1 MVRYLHL
8 TEKGKKNKQLNTQN
22 KLDALR
28 RKMDEAGFSA
38 VIIPNADPHQSEYL
52 AEHWQALK
60 WLTGFSGSAGTAVV
74 TKTQAGMWTD
84 FRYWIQA
91 DAQLDSFELFRQ
103 GDTDVPP
110 FDKWLT
116 HTLSANN
123 RIALD
128 GKMVSAAQANSLKNK
143 FSRKGIVLETTMDL
157 ISDLWQD
164 RPSMPRTPAFELD
177 IVYAGET
184 RKEKFSRIRK
194 KMADYNAEC
203 HVLAALDDIAWTFN
217 LRGEDIHSNPVNLTF
232 ALITMDKISLF
243 INPAKVSPTLG
254 TALKTDG
261 VTLFDYDFFYETVQD
276 LDKNAR
282 VLLDPERISDF
293 IYQAIKM
300 RSDIIE
306 HSNPSVMFKCLK
318 NEVEISHIRETAV
331 KDGRAVVNFLH
342 WLDTSDAPKTEMSTA
357 EQLLNFRKEQD
368 TFIHPSFD
376 SIMAFKEHS
385 AICHYSADP
394 DTDLPLSPD
403 AMFLTDSGGNYLT
416 GTTDITRTVH
426 LGTPTSQ
433 EIRDYTLVLKAHI
446 AVATARFPTTARGYQ
461 IDAMA
466 RRHLWQQGLDF
477 GHGTGHGVGFFLC
490 VHEGPARLSTLPVDI
505 ALGPGMLLTNE
516 PGLYREGKYG
526 IRLEN
531 MVLVIEDK
539 ETQFGRFLKFEN
551 MTFCNFERDLVDKSM
566 LSRQEVNWINEY
578 HQMVYDRL
586 APGLDAPVRQW
597 LGHKAKPL

>member
-1 MVRYLHL
+1 M
-8 TEKGKKNKQLNTQN
+8 NTHD
-22 KLDALR
+22 KLSLLR
-28 RKMDEAGFSA
+28 RKMDEAGVSA

-74 TKTQAGMWTD
+74 TKKQAGMWTD

-91 DAQLDSFELFRQ
+91 AAQLDGFELFKQ
-103 GDTDVPP
+103 GDTDVPS
-110 FDKWLT
+110 FDKWLAQS
-116 HTLSANN
+116 LPAKD
-123 RIALD
+123 RVAID
-128 GKMVSAAQANSLKNK
+128 GKMMSAAQAGRLKNK
-143 FSRKGIVLETTMDL
+143 FTQKGIVLDTTMDL

-164 RPSMPRTPAFELD
+164 RPPKPRTPAFELD
-177 IVYAGET
+177 VIYAGET

-194 KMADYNAEC
+194 KMADYNADC

-217 LRGEDIHSNPVNLTF
+217 LRGEDIHTNPVNLAF
-232 ALITMDKISLF
+232 ALITRETISLF
-243 INPAKVSPTLG
+243 IDSDKVSPALE

-261 VTLFDYDFFYETVQD
+261 VDVFDYDNFYKTIQD
-276 LDKNAR
+276 IDKKSR
-282 VLLDPERISDF
+282 ILLDPESVSDF
-293 IYQAIKM
+293 IYQAIETH
-300 RSDIIE
+300 SDIIDMP
-306 HSNPSVMFKCLK
+306 NPTVMFKCRK
-318 NEVEISHIRETAV
+318 NDVETSHIRETAV

-342 WLDTSDAPKTEMSTA
+342 WLDTSDAPKTEISA
-357 EQLLNFRKEQD
+357 ADQLLKFRKEQEA
-368 TFIHPSFD
+368 FIHASFD

-426 LGTPTSQ
+426 LGSPTSQ

-505 ALGPGMLLTNE
+505 ALRPGMLLTNE
-516 PGLYREGKYG
+516 PGLYREGQYG

-531 MVLVIEDK
+531 MVLVVEDE
-539 ETQFGRFLKFEN
+539 ETQFGKFLKFEN
-551 MTFCNFERDLVDKSM
+551 MTFCHFERSLMDKTL
-566 LSRQEVNWINEY
+566 LSLAEINWVNAY
-578 HQMVYDRL
+578 HQMVYERL
-586 APGLDAPVRQW
+586 APGLDVPVLKW
-597 LGHKAKPL
+597 LEHKTKPL

>member
-1 MVRYLHL
+1 
-8 TEKGKKNKQLNTQN
+8 
-22 KLDALR
+22 
-28 RKMDEAGFSA
+28 MDEAGVNA

-74 TKTQAGMWTD
+74 TKTNAGLWTD

-91 DAQLDSFELFRQ
+91 AAQLDSFELFRQ
-103 GDTDVPP
+103 GDTDVPS
-110 FDKWLT
+110 FDGWLT
-116 HTLSANN
+116 NTLSANDC
-123 RIALD
+123 IALD
-128 GKMVSAAQANSLKNK
+128 GKMMSAAQAGSLKKK
-143 FSRKGIVLETTMDL
+143 FAQKDIIVDTTMDL
-157 ISDLWQD
+157 ISDLWLAK
-164 RPSMPRTPAFELD
+164 PPMPRTPAFELD
-177 IVYAGET
+177 ALYAGET
-184 RKEKFSRIRK
+184 RKEKIFRIRE
-194 KMADYNAEC
+194 KMAAYNADC
-203 HVLAALDDIAWTFN
+203 HVMAALDDIAWTFN
-217 LRGEDIHSNPVNLTF
+217 LRGKDIHTNPVNLAF
-232 ALITMDKISLF
+232 AIIDMNKIYLF
-243 INPAKVSPTLG
+243 IDPAKVNPALG
-254 TALKTDG
+254 TALEADG
-261 VTLFDYDFFYETVQD
+261 VALFNYDDFYETIRA
-276 LDKNAR
+276 LDKKSR
-282 VLLDPERISDF
+282 VLLDPERVSDF
-293 IYQAIKM
+293 IYQAIGM

-306 HSNPSVMFKCLK
+306 ASNPSLMFKCLK
-318 NEVEISHIRETAV
+318 NEVEISHIRDTAV

-342 WLDTSDAPKTEMSTA
+342 WLDTSDAPKTEISAA

-368 TFIHPSFD
+368 AFIHPSFD

-403 AMFLTDSGGNYLT
+403 AMFLSDSGGNYLT

-426 LGTPTSQ
+426 LGAPSSQ

-446 AVATARFPTTARGYQ
+446 AVATARFPATARGYQ

-516 PGLYREGKYG
+516 PGLYREGRYG

-531 MVLVIEDK
+531 MVLVIKDRD
-539 ETQFGRFLKFEN
+539 TQFGSFLKFEN
-551 MTFCNFERDLVDKSM
+551 MTFCHFERDLVDKTM
-566 LSRQEVNWINEY
+566 LSLAEINWVNGY

-586 APGLDAPVRQW
+586 APGLDAPIRQW
-597 LGHKAKPL
+597 LGHKTQPL

>member
-1 MVRYLHL
+1 MNTHDKIYL
-8 TEKGKKNKQLNTQN
+8 
-22 KLDALR
+22 LR
-28 RKMDEAGFSA
+28 QKMDEAGVSA
-38 VIIPNADPHQSEYL
+38 VIVPNGDPHQSEYL

-74 TKTQAGMWTD
+74 TKTHAGMWTD

-91 DAQLDSFELFRQ
+91 AAQMDGFELFRQ
-103 GDTDVPP
+103 GDTDIPY
-110 FDKWLT
+110 FDEWLT
-116 HTLSANN
+116 QTLSANG
-123 RIALD
+123 RVALD
-128 GKMVSAAQANSLKNK
+128 GKMMSAAQAGSLKK
-143 FSRKGIVLETTMDL
+143 KLAQKGIFLDTTTDL

-164 RPSMPRTPAFELD
+164 RPLKPRTPAFELD
-177 IVYAGET
+177 VIYAGET
-184 RKEKFSRIRK
+184 RKKKFSRIRK
-194 KMADYNAEC
+194 KMADCNADC

-217 LRGEDIHSNPVNLTF
+217 LRGEDIHTNPVNLAF
-232 ALITMDKISLF
+232 ALITKDTIRLF
-243 INPAKVSPTLG
+243 IDPAKVSPALG
-254 TALKTDG
+254 TALKKDG
-261 VTLFDYDFFYETVQD
+261 VTICDYDDFYEMIQD
-276 LDKNAR
+276 LDEKFR
-282 VLLDPERISDF
+282 ILLDPEKVSDF
-293 IYQAIKM
+293 IYQAIEV

-306 HSNPSVMFKCLK
+306 MPNPTVMFKCLK
-318 NEVEISHIRETAV
+318 NKVEISHIRDTAV

-342 WLDTSDAPKTEMSTA
+342 WLDTSDAPKTEMSAA

-368 TFIHPSFD
+368 AFIHPSFD

-394 DTDLPLSPD
+394 DTDLSLSPD

-426 LGTPTSQ
+426 LGSPTSQ

-446 AVATARFPTTARGYQ
+446 AVATARFPATARGYQ

-505 ALGPGMLLTNE
+505 SLAPGMLLTNE
-516 PGLYREGKYG
+516 PGLYREGRYG

-531 MVLVIEDK
+531 MVLVIEGEK
-539 ETQFGRFLKFEN
+539 TQFGKFLKFEN
-551 MTFCNFERDLVDKSM
+551 MTFCHFERSLIDKVM
-566 LSRQEVNWINEY
+566 LSLTEINWVNDY
-578 HQMVYDRL
+578 HQMVYERL
-586 APGLDAPVRQW
+586 APGLEAPVRQW
-597 LGHKAKPL
+597 LEHKTKPL

>member
-1 MVRYLHL
+1 M
-8 TEKGKKNKQLNTQN
+8 NTHD
-22 KLDALR
+22 KLSLLR
-28 RKMDEAGFSA
+28 RKMDEAGVSA

-74 TKTQAGMWTD
+74 TKKQAGMWTD

-91 DAQLDSFELFRQ
+91 AAQLDGFELFKQ
-103 GDTDVPP
+103 GDTDVPS
-110 FDKWLT
+110 FDKWLAQS
-116 HTLSANN
+116 LPAKD
-123 RIALD
+123 RVAID
-128 GKMVSAAQANSLKNK
+128 GKMMSAAQAGRLKNK
-143 FSRKGIVLETTMDL
+143 FTQKGIVLDTTMDL
-157 ISDLWQD
+157 ISDLWQG
-164 RPSMPRTPAFELD
+164 RPPKPRTPAFELD
-177 IVYAGET
+177 VIYAGET

-194 KMADYNAEC
+194 KMADYNADC

-217 LRGEDIHSNPVNLTF
+217 LRGEDIHTNPVNLAF
-232 ALITMDKISLF
+232 ALITRETISLF
-243 INPAKVSPTLG
+243 IDSDKVSPALE

-261 VTLFDYDFFYETVQD
+261 VDVFDYDNFYKTIQD
-276 LDKNAR
+276 IDKKSR
-282 VLLDPERISDF
+282 ILLDPESVSDF
-293 IYQAIKM
+293 IYQAIETH
-300 RSDIIE
+300 SDIIDMP
-306 HSNPSVMFKCLK
+306 NPTVMFKCRK
-318 NEVEISHIRETAV
+318 NDVETSHIRETAV

-342 WLDTSDAPKTEMSTA
+342 WLDTRDGPKTEISAA
-357 EQLLNFRKEQD
+357 EQLLKFRKEQEA
-368 TFIHPSFD
+368 FIHPSFD

-426 LGTPTSQ
+426 LGSPTSQ

-505 ALGPGMLLTNE
+505 ALRPGMLLTNE
-516 PGLYREGKYG
+516 PGLYREGQYG

-531 MVLVIEDK
+531 MVLVVEDE
-539 ETQFGRFLKFEN
+539 ETQFGKFLKFEN
-551 MTFCNFERDLVDKSM
+551 MTFCHFERSLMDKTL
-566 LSRQEVNWINEY
+566 LSLAQINWVNAY
-578 HQMVYDRL
+578 HKMVYERL
-586 APGLDAPVRQW
+586 APGLDTPVLKW
-597 LGHKAKPL
+597 LEHKTKPL

>member
-1 MVRYLHL
+1 M
-8 TEKGKKNKQLNTQN
+8 NTQD
-22 KLDALR
+22 KLCALR
-28 RKMDEAGFSA
+28 RKMDKAGVSA

-52 AEHWQALK
+52 AEHWQTLK

-91 DAQLDSFELFRQ
+91 AAQLDDFELFRQ
-103 GDTDVPP
+103 GDTDVPS

-116 HTLSANN
+116 QSLSANE

-128 GKMVSAAQANSLKNK
+128 GKMVSAAQAGRLKKK
-143 FSRKGIVLETTMDL
+143 FAQKGIVLDTTMDL

-164 RPSMPRTPAFELD
+164 RPPKPCTLAFELD
-177 IVYAGET
+177 VVYTGET

-194 KMADYNAEC
+194 TMKDCNADC

-217 LRGEDIHSNPVNLTF
+217 LRGEDIHSNPVNLAF
-232 ALITMDKISLF
+232 ALITRDSIRLFIDPAKISPVLER
-243 INPAKVSPTLG
+243 
-254 TALKTDG
+254 ALKTDG
-261 VTLFDYDFFYETVQD
+261 VEVFNYNDFYETIQD
-276 LDKNAR
+276 IDKKFR
-282 VLLDPERISDF
+282 ILLDSEKISDF
-293 IYQAIKM
+293 VYQAIET

-306 HSNPSVMFKCLK
+306 MPNPTIMFKCLK
-318 NEVEISHIRETAV
+318 NKVEISHIRETAV

-342 WLDTSDAPKTEMSTA
+342 WLDTSDTPKTEMSA
-357 EQLLNFRKEQD
+357 ADQLLNYRKEQD
-368 TFIHPSFD
+368 AFIHPSFD

-385 AICHYSADP
+385 AICHYSANP
-394 DTDLPLSPD
+394 ETDLSLSPE

-426 LGTPTSQ
+426 LGSPNSQ

-466 RRHLWQQGLDF
+466 RRHLWQHGLDF

-505 ALGPGMLLTNE
+505 ALAPGMLLTNE
-516 PGLYREGKYG
+516 PGLYREGQYG

-531 MVLVIEDK
+531 MAFVIEDE
-539 ETQFGRFLKFEN
+539 ETQFGKFLKFEN
-551 MTFCNFERDLVDKSM
+551 LTLCHFERNLINKTM
-566 LSRQEVNWINEY
+566 LNLAETNWVNEY
-578 HQMVYDRL
+578 HRVVYERL
-586 APGLDAPVRQW
+586 APGLDEPIRKW
-597 LGHKAKPL
+597 LEHKTKPL

>member
-1 MVRYLHL
+1 MKLL
-8 TEKGKKNKQLNTQN
+8 KTQD
-22 KLDALR
+22 KLCALR
-28 RKMDEAGFSA
+28 KKMDTAGVTA

-52 AEHWQALK
+52 AGYWQILK

-74 TKTQAGMWTD
+74 TKNQAGMWTD

-91 DAQLDSFELFRQ
+91 GAQLDGVQLFRQ
-103 GDTDVPP
+103 GDTGVPS

-116 HTLSANN
+116 DTLSVND

-128 GKMVSAAQANSLKNK
+128 GKIVSASQAGSLKEK
-143 FSRKGIVLETTMDL
+143 FMQKGIVVDTTMDL

-164 RPSMPRTPAFELD
+164 RPPMPRTPAFELD
-177 IVYAGET
+177 SIYAGET
-184 RKEKFSRIRK
+184 RKEKISRIRK
-194 KMADYNAEC
+194 KMADYNTDC

-217 LRGEDIHSNPVNLTF
+217 LRGQDIHTNPVNMAF
-232 ALITMDKISLF
+232 SLITMDKINLF
-243 INPAKVSPTLG
+243 IDPAKVNTPLR
-254 TALKTDG
+254 TALEADG
-261 VTLFDYDFFYETVQD
+261 VALFDYNFFYETIQK
-276 LDKNAR
+276 LDKKSR
-282 VLLDPERISDF
+282 VLLDTEKVSDF
-293 IYQAIKM
+293 IYQAVKK
-300 RSDIIE
+300 RSDITE
-306 HSNPSVMFKCLK
+306 APNPSAMLKCLK
-318 NEVEISHIRETAV
+318 NEVEISHIRDTAV

-342 WLDTSDAPKTEMSTA
+342 WLCTSDTPKTEISA
-357 EQLLNFRKEQD
+357 AQQLLNFRKEQNA
-368 TFIHPSFD
+368 FLHPSFD

-426 LGTPTSQ
+426 LGTPSSQ

-446 AVATARFPTTARGYQ
+446 AVATALFPSTARGYQ

-490 VHEGPARLSTLPVDI
+490 VHEGPARLSSLPVDI
-505 ALGPGMLLTNE
+505 ALRPGMLLTNE
-516 PGLYREGKYG
+516 PGLYREGQYG

-531 MVLVIEDK
+531 MVLVVKER
-539 ETQFGRFLKFEN
+539 ETQFGSFLKFEN
-551 MTFCNFERDLVDKSM
+551 MTLCHFERDLVDKTM
-566 LSRQEVNWINEY
+566 LGAEEISWVNEY

-586 APGLDAPVRQW
+586 SPGLAEPVREW
-597 LGHKAKPL
+597 LGSRTRPL

>member
-1 MVRYLHL
+1 M
-8 TEKGKKNKQLNTQN
+8 NTQD
-22 KLDALR
+22 KLCALR
-28 RKMDEAGFSA
+28 GKMDEAGISA
-38 VIIPNADPHQSEYL
+38 VIIPNSDPHQSEYL
-52 AEHWQALK
+52 AGHWQALK

-74 TKTQAGMWTD
+74 TKTSAGMWTD

-91 DAQLDSFELFRQ
+91 STQLNGFELFKQ
-103 GDTDVPP
+103 GDTGVPS
-110 FDKWLT
+110 FDRWLT
-116 HTLSANN
+116 DTLSAND

-128 GKMVSAAQANSLKNK
+128 GKIVSAAQAGTLKKK
-143 FSRKGIVLETTMDL
+143 FSQKGIVVDTTMDL
-157 ISDLWQD
+157 ISDLWQE
-164 RPSMPRTPAFELD
+164 RPTRPRTPAYELD
-177 IVYAGET
+177 TLYAGET

-194 KMADYNAEC
+194 KMADYNADC

-217 LRGEDIHSNPVNLTF
+217 LRGEDIHTNPVNLAF
-232 ALITMDKISLF
+232 ALITRDTISLF
-243 INPAKVSPTLG
+243 IDPAKVNPALR

-261 VTLFDYDFFYETVQD
+261 VALFDYDAFYETVQG
-276 LDKNAR
+276 LDKKYK
-282 VLLDPERISDF
+282 VLLDPEKVSDF
-293 IYQAIKM
+293 IYQAIEM
-300 RSDIIE
+300 CSDIIE
-306 HSNPSVMFKCLK
+306 ASNPSAMFKCLK
-318 NEVEISHIRETAV
+318 NKVEISHIRDTAV

-342 WLDTSDAPKTEMSTA
+342 WLDTSDTPKTEISAA

-368 TFIHPSFD
+368 AFIHPSFD
-376 SIMAFKEHS
+376 AIMAFREHS

-394 DTDLPLSPD
+394 QTDLPLSDD

-426 LGTPTSQ
+426 LGRPTSQ
-433 EIRDYTLVLKAHI
+433 QIQDYTLVLKAHI
-446 AVATARFPTTARGYQ
+446 AVATARFPATARGYQ

-505 ALGPGMLLTNE
+505 ALAPGMLLTNE
-516 PGLYREGKYG
+516 PGLYREGRYG

-531 MVLVIEDK
+531 MVLVVKDRD
-539 ETQFGRFLKFEN
+539 TPFGSFLKFEN
-551 MTFCNFERDLVDKSM
+551 MTLCHFERSLMDKTM
-566 LSRQEVNWINEY
+566 LSSAETNWVNGY

-597 LGHKAKPL
+597 LKEKTKSL

>member
-1 MVRYLHL
+1 
-8 TEKGKKNKQLNTQN
+8 
-22 KLDALR
+22 
-28 RKMDEAGFSA
+28 MDEAGVSA
-38 VIIPNADPHQSEYL
+38 VIVPNGDPHQSEYL

-74 TKTQAGMWTD
+74 TKTHAGMWTD

-91 DAQLDSFELFRQ
+91 AAQMDGFELFRQ
-103 GDTDVPP
+103 GDTDIPY
-110 FDKWLT
+110 FDEWLT
-116 HTLSANN
+116 QTLSANG
-123 RIALD
+123 RVALD
-128 GKMVSAAQANSLKNK
+128 GKMMSAAQAGSLKK
-143 FSRKGIVLETTMDL
+143 KLAQKGIFLDTTTDL

-164 RPSMPRTPAFELD
+164 RPLKPRTPAFELD
-177 IVYAGET
+177 VIYAGET
-184 RKEKFSRIRK
+184 RKKKFSRIRK
-194 KMADYNAEC
+194 KMADCNADC

-217 LRGEDIHSNPVNLTF
+217 LRGEDIHTNPVNLAF
-232 ALITMDKISLF
+232 ALITKDTIRLF
-243 INPAKVSPTLG
+243 IDPAKVSPALG
-254 TALKTDG
+254 TALKKDG
-261 VTLFDYDFFYETVQD
+261 VTICDYDDFYEMIQD
-276 LDKNAR
+276 LDEKFR
-282 VLLDPERISDF
+282 ILLDPEKVSDF
-293 IYQAIKM
+293 IYQAIEV

-306 HSNPSVMFKCLK
+306 MPNPTVMFKCLK
-318 NEVEISHIRETAV
+318 NKVEISHIRDTAV

-342 WLDTSDAPKTEMSTA
+342 WLDTSDAPKTEMSAA

-368 TFIHPSFD
+368 AFIHPSFD

-394 DTDLPLSPD
+394 DTDLSLSPD

-426 LGTPTSQ
+426 LGSPTSQ

-446 AVATARFPTTARGYQ
+446 AVATARFPATARGYQ

-505 ALGPGMLLTNE
+505 SLAPGMLLTNE
-516 PGLYREGKYG
+516 PGLYREGRYG

-531 MVLVIEDK
+531 MVLVIEGEK
-539 ETQFGRFLKFEN
+539 TQFGKFLKFEN
-551 MTFCNFERDLVDKSM
+551 MTFCHFERSLIDKVM
-566 LSRQEVNWINEY
+566 LSLTEINWVNDY
-578 HQMVYDRL
+578 HQMVYERL
-586 APGLDAPVRQW
+586 APGLEAPVRQW
-597 LGHKAKPL
+597 LEHKTKPL

>member
-1 MVRYLHL
+1 
-8 TEKGKKNKQLNTQN
+8 
-22 KLDALR
+22 
-28 RKMDEAGFSA
+28 MDEAGVSA
-38 VIIPNADPHQSEYL
+38 VIILNADPHQSEYL
-52 AEHWQALK
+52 AEHWQSLK

-91 DAQLDSFELFRQ
+91 AAQLDSFELFRQ
-103 GDTDVPP
+103 GDTDVPA
-110 FDKWLT
+110 FDQWLT
-116 HTLSANN
+116 HTLSTND

-128 GKMVSAAQANSLKNK
+128 GKMVSAAQADRLKK
-143 FSRKGIVLETTMDL
+143 EFSQKGIVLDTTMDL
-157 ISDLWQD
+157 VSDLWQD
-164 RPSMPRTPAFELD
+164 QPPMPRSPAFELD
-177 IVYAGET
+177 VVYAGEA
-184 RKEKFSRIRK
+184 RKEKFARIRK
-194 KMADYNAEC
+194 KMADYNADY

-217 LRGEDIHSNPVNLTF
+217 LRGEDIHSNPVNLAF

-243 INPAKVSPTLG
+243 IDPAKVSPALG
-254 TALKTDG
+254 AALKTDG
-261 VTLFDYDFFYETVQD
+261 VALFGYNAFYETIQN
-276 LDKNAR
+276 LNKKYR

-293 IYQAIKM
+293 IYQAIDK
-300 RSDIIE
+300 RLDIIK

-318 NEVEISHIRETAV
+318 NKVEISHIRETAV

-342 WLDTSDAPKTEMSTA
+342 WLNTSNTPKTEISAA

-368 TFIHPSFD
+368 AFIHPSFD

-385 AICHYSADP
+385 AICHYSADA
-394 DTDLPLSPD
+394 DTDRPLSPD

-426 LGTPTSQ
+426 LGSPTTH

-466 RRHLWQQGLDF
+466 RRNLWQQGLDF

-490 VHEGPARLSTLPVDI
+490 VHEGPARLSALPVDI

-516 PGLYREGKYG
+516 PGLYREGQYG

-531 MVLVIEDK
+531 MILVIEDK
-539 ETQFGRFLKFEN
+539 ETQFGKFLKFEN
-551 MTFCNFERDLVDKSM
+551 ITFCHFERSLMDKNM
-566 LSRQEVNWINEY
+566 LSFAEINWINDY
-578 HQMVYDRL
+578 HQMVYERL

-597 LGHKAKPL
+597 LGYKTKPL

>member
-1 MVRYLHL
+1 MKLL
-8 TEKGKKNKQLNTQN
+8 KTQD
-22 KLDALR
+22 KLCALR
-28 RKMDEAGFSA
+28 KKMDTAGVTA

-52 AEHWQALK
+52 AGYWQILK

-74 TKTQAGMWTD
+74 TKNQAGMWTD

-91 DAQLDSFELFRQ
+91 RAQLDGVQLFRQ
-103 GDTDVPP
+103 GDTGVPS

-116 HTLSANN
+116 DTLSVND

-128 GKMVSAAQANSLKNK
+128 GKIVSASQAGSLKEK
-143 FSRKGIVLETTMDL
+143 FMQKRIVVDTTMDL

-164 RPSMPRTPAFELD
+164 RPPMPRTPAFELD
-177 IVYAGET
+177 SIYAGET
-184 RKEKFSRIRK
+184 RKEKISRIRK
-194 KMADYNAEC
+194 KMADYNTDC

-217 LRGEDIHSNPVNLTF
+217 LRGQDIHTNPVNMAF
-232 ALITMDKISLF
+232 SLITMDKISLF
-243 INPAKVSPTLG
+243 IDPAKVNTPLR
-254 TALKTDG
+254 TALEADG
-261 VTLFDYDFFYETVQD
+261 VALFDYNFFYETIQK
-276 LDKNAR
+276 LDKKSR
-282 VLLDPERISDF
+282 VLLDTEKVSDF
-293 IYQAIKM
+293 IYQAVKK
-300 RSDIIE
+300 RSDITE
-306 HSNPSVMFKCLK
+306 APNPSAMLKCLK
-318 NEVEISHIRETAV
+318 NEVEISHIRDTAV

-342 WLDTSDAPKTEMSTA
+342 WLCTSDTPKTEISA
-357 EQLLNFRKEQD
+357 AQKLLNFRKEQD
-368 TFIHPSFD
+368 AFLHPSFD

-426 LGTPTSQ
+426 LGTPSSQ

-446 AVATARFPTTARGYQ
+446 AVATALFPSTARGYQ

-490 VHEGPARLSTLPVDI
+490 VHEGPARLSSLPVDI
-505 ALGPGMLLTNE
+505 ALRPGMLLTNE
-516 PGLYREGKYG
+516 PGLYREGQYG

-531 MVLVIEDK
+531 MVLVVKER
-539 ETQFGRFLKFEN
+539 ETQFGNFLKFEN
-551 MTFCNFERDLVDKSM
+551 MTLCHFERNLVDKTM
-566 LSRQEVNWINEY
+566 LGAEEITWVNEY

-586 APGLDAPVRQW
+586 SPGLDEPVREW
-597 LGHKAKPL
+597 LGSRTRPL

>member
-1 MVRYLHL
+1 M
-8 TEKGKKNKQLNTQN
+8 NTHD
-22 KLDALR
+22 KLSLLR
-28 RKMDEAGFSA
+28 QKMDETGVSA

-91 DAQLDSFELFRQ
+91 EAQLDDFELFRQ
-103 GDTDVPP
+103 GDTDVPN
-110 FDKWLT
+110 FDTWLT
-116 HTLSANN
+116 QTLSDTDCVT
-123 RIALD
+123 LD
-128 GKMVSAAQANSLKNK
+128 GKMMSAAQAGKLKIK
-143 FSRKGIVLETTMDL
+143 FAQTGIVLNTTMDL

-164 RPSMPRTPAFELD
+164 RPPKPQTPAFELD
-177 IVYAGET
+177 TVYAGET
-184 RKEKFSRIRK
+184 RKEKFIRIRK
-194 KMADYNAEC
+194 KMADCNADC

-217 LRGEDIHSNPVNLTF
+217 LRGQDIHSNPVNIAF
-232 ALITMDKISLF
+232 ALITANKISLF
-243 INPAKVSPTLG
+243 MDSAKVSETLG
-254 TALKTDG
+254 AALEADG
-261 VTLFDYDFFYETVQD
+261 VAVLDYDAFYETVLN
-276 LDKNAR
+276 LDEKSK

-293 IYQAIKM
+293 IYQSIDT
-300 RSDIIE
+300 RSQIIE
-306 HSNPSVMFKCLK
+306 RSNPSVMFKCLK
-318 NEVEISHIRETAV
+318 NKVEIAHIRKTAI

-342 WLDTSDAPKTEMSTA
+342 WLCTSDVPKTEMTTA
-357 EQLLNFRKEQD
+357 EQLLNFRKEQEA
-368 TFIHPSFD
+368 FIHPSFD

-385 AICHYSADP
+385 AICHYSAAP

-426 LGTPTSQ
+426 LGTPTNQ

-446 AVATARFPTTARGYQ
+446 AVATAHFPATARGYQ

-490 VHEGPARLSTLPVDI
+490 VHEGPARLSSLPLDI
-505 ALGPGMLLTNE
+505 PLRPGMLLTDE
-516 PGLYREGKYG
+516 PGLYREGQYG

-531 MVLVIEDK
+531 MVLVIEDRQ
-539 ETQFGRFLKFEN
+539 TQFGRFLKFEN
-551 MTFCNFERDLVDKSM
+551 MTFCHFERNLMDKSM
-566 LSRQEVNWINEY
+566 LSPQEVNWINEY
-578 HQMVYDRL
+578 HQRVYDRL
-586 APGLDAPVRQW
+586 APGLDLPVRQW
-597 LGHKAKPL
+597 LEQRTTPL

>member
-1 MVRYLHL
+1 M
-8 TEKGKKNKQLNTQN
+8 NTQD
-22 KLDALR
+22 KLCALR
-28 RKMDEAGFSA
+28 RKMDETGVNA

-52 AEHWQALK
+52 AGHWQALK

-74 TKTQAGMWTD
+74 TQKVAGLWTD
-84 FRYWIQA
+84 SRYWIQA
-91 DAQLDSFELFRQ
+91 AAQLDSFELFRQ
-103 GDTDVPP
+103 GDTDVPS
-110 FDKWLT
+110 FDRWLAD
-116 HTLSANN
+116 TLSAND

-128 GKMVSAAQANSLKNK
+128 GKMMSAAQTGSLKK
-143 FSRKGIVLETTMDL
+143 IFAQTGIVVDTAMDL
-157 ISDLWQD
+157 ISDLWLD
-164 RPSMPRTPAFELD
+164 RPPMPRTPAFELD
-177 IVYAGET
+177 TVYAGET

-194 KMADYNAEC
+194 KMADYNADC

-217 LRGEDIHSNPVNLTF
+217 LRGQDIHTNPVNLAF
-232 ALITMDKISLF
+232 AIIDMDKICLF
-243 INPAKVSPTLG
+243 IDPAKVSPALG
-254 TALKTDG
+254 TALEADG
-261 VTLFDYDFFYETVQD
+261 DELFDYDDFYKTIQA
-276 LDKNAR
+276 LDKQSR

-293 IYQAIKM
+293 IYQAIGM

-306 HSNPSVMFKCLK
+306 ASNPSLIFKCLK
-318 NEVEISHIRETAV
+318 NEVEISHIRETVV
-331 KDGRAVVNFLH
+331 KDGQAVVNFLH
-342 WLDTSDAPKTEMSTA
+342 WLDTSDAPKTEISAA
-357 EQLLNFRKEQD
+357 EQLLNFRKAQD
-368 TFIHPSFD
+368 AFIHPSFD

-385 AICHYSADP
+385 AICHYSAAP

-426 LGTPTSQ
+426 LGVPSSK

-446 AVATARFPTTARGYQ
+446 AVATAVFPATARGYQ

-505 ALGPGMLLTNE
+505 TLKPGMLLTNE
-516 PGLYREGKYG
+516 PGLYREGQYG

-531 MVLVIEDK
+531 MVLVIKDRD
-539 ETQFGRFLKFEN
+539 TQFGSFLKFEN
-551 MTFCNFERDLVDKSM
+551 MTFCHFERDLVNKAI
-566 LSRQEVNWINEY
+566 LSLAEINWVNDY

-586 APGLDAPVRQW
+586 APGLDGPVRQW
-597 LGHKAKPL
+597 LEHKTKPL

>member
-1 MVRYLHL
+1 MNIHD
-8 TEKGKKNKQLNTQN
+8 
-22 KLDALR
+22 KLILLR
-28 RKMDEAGFSA
+28 RKMDEAGVSA

-74 TKTQAGMWTD
+74 TKRQAGMWTD

-91 DAQLDSFELFRQ
+91 AAQLDGFELFKQ
-103 GDTDVPP
+103 GDTNVPS

-116 HTLSANN
+116 RSLSAND
-123 RIALD
+123 RVAID
-128 GKMVSAAQANSLKNK
+128 GKMMSAAQAGRLKNK
-143 FSRKGIVLETTMDL
+143 FTQKGIVLNTTMDL

-164 RPSMPRTPAFELD
+164 RPPKPRTQAFELD
-177 IVYAGET
+177 VVYAGET

-194 KMADYNAEC
+194 KMVDYDADC

-217 LRGEDIHSNPVNLTF
+217 LRGEDIHTNPVNLAF
-232 ALITMDKISLF
+232 ALITRETISLF
-243 INPAKVSPTLG
+243 IDSDKVSPALE

-261 VTLFDYDFFYETVQD
+261 VDVFDYDNFYKTIQEIN
-276 LDKNAR
+276 KKSR
-282 VLLDPERISDF
+282 ILLDPESVSDF
-293 IYQAIKM
+293 IYQAIETH
-300 RSDIIE
+300 SDIIE
-306 HSNPSVMFKCLK
+306 MPNPTVMFKCRK
-318 NEVEISHIRETAV
+318 NDVETSHIRATAV

-342 WLDTSDAPKTEMSTA
+342 WLNTSDGPKTEISA
-357 EQLLNFRKEQD
+357 AHQLLKFRKEQEA
-368 TFIHPSFD
+368 FIHPSFD

-394 DTDLPLSPD
+394 DTDLPLSPN

-426 LGTPTSQ
+426 LGSPTSQ

-505 ALGPGMLLTNE
+505 ALAPGMLLTNE
-516 PGLYREGKYG
+516 PGLYREGQYG

-531 MVLVIEDK
+531 MVLVVEDE
-539 ETQFGRFLKFEN
+539 ETRFGKFLKFEN
-551 MTFCNFERDLVDKSM
+551 MTFCHFERSLMDKTL
-566 LSRQEVNWINEY
+566 LSLAEINWVNAY
-578 HQMVYDRL
+578 HKMVYERL
-586 APGLDAPVRQW
+586 APGLDTPVLNW
-597 LGHKAKPL
+597 LEHKTKPL

>member
-1 MVRYLHL
+1 
-8 TEKGKKNKQLNTQN
+8 LNTQD
-22 KLDALR
+22 KLCALR
-28 RKMDEAGFSA
+28 RNLEAAGVSA

-52 AEHWQALK
+52 AGHWQVLK

-74 TKTQAGMWTD
+74 TQKTAGMWTD

-91 DAQLDSFELFRQ
+91 AAQLDSFELFRQ
-103 GDTDVPP
+103 GDTGVPS
-110 FDKWLT
+110 FDTWLT
-116 HTLSANN
+116 NTLSADD

-128 GKMVSAAQANSLKNK
+128 GKMVSAAQAGRLKKK
-143 FSRKGIVLETTMDL
+143 FAQKGIIVDTTMDL
-157 ISDLWQD
+157 ISDLWLD
-164 RPSMPRTPAFELD
+164 RPPMPRTPAFELD
-177 IVYAGET
+177 AVYAGES

-194 KMADYNAEC
+194 KMADYNADC
-203 HVLAALDDIAWTFN
+203 HVMAVLDDIAWTFN
-217 LRGEDIHSNPVNLTF
+217 LRGEDIHTNPVNLSF

-243 INPAKVSPTLG
+243 IDPAKVSPALG
-254 TALKTDG
+254 TALEEDG
-261 VTLFDYDFFYETVQD
+261 VALFDYNTFYSVIQN
-276 LDKNAR
+276 LDKNTR
-282 VLLDPERISDF
+282 VLLDPERVSDF
-293 IYQAIKM
+293 IYHAIDS

-306 HSNPSVMFKCLK
+306 ASNPSAMFKCVK
-318 NEVEISHIRETAV
+318 NKVEISHIRETAV

-342 WLDTSDAPKTEMSTA
+342 WLCTSDAPKTEISAA
-357 EQLLNFRKEQD
+357 EQLLTFRKEQNA
-368 TFIHPSFD
+368 FIHPSFD

-385 AICHYSADP
+385 AICHYSAQP

-426 LGTPTSQ
+426 LGSATSQ

-505 ALGPGMLLTNE
+505 ALRPGMILTNE
-516 PGLYREGKYG
+516 PGLYREGQYG

-531 MVLVIEDK
+531 MVLVIKDRD
-539 ETQFGRFLKFEN
+539 TQFGSFLKFEN
-551 MTFCNFERDLVDKSM
+551 MTFCHFERSLMNKTM
-566 LSRQEVNWINEY
+566 LSLAEINWVNRY

-586 APGLDAPVRQW
+586 APGLDTPVRQW
-597 LGHKAKPL
+597 LKEKTKIL